1 MKWVHILYSIT
12 LMGFTLGV
20 FRGHL
25 ALWKDGAQEPLKIY
39 SVWASAFPEADQKLL
54 SEGIRAEDESELT
67 SLLEDYLS

>member
-1 MKWVHILYSIT
+1 MKQTHILYCIT

-54 SEGIRAEDESELT
+54 SDGIHVQNELELT